1 MSGTLTV
8 RRWHLP
14 LLVVT
19 MLTMLLAACGGNT
32 AATNT
37 AAGSTARPATTTSGT
52 APTTAA
58 GTTARTSG
66 ASSTAASGSAVIP
79 KFDKPVTLEVF
90 ARAQAQEAPPPPADW
105 QVIKAVKDDLN
116 IDLKVT
122 FALNRD
128 DYTPQL
134 QARAAA
140 NNLPDFFE
148 TDLAGASP
156 TITSNLA
163 DQGLLADW
171 ATYLKSMPTYAA
183 DHDVAKLAQVGTFNG
198 KQYGLVTKNP
208 VPFRRVVGIR
218 KDWLDKLGLQV
229 PKTTEEFLTVMK
241 AFTTRDPDGNGQNDT
256 YGWSGAINADG
267 SFNGFS
273 PIFGAFGAIG
283 DWRIDNGAL
292 VPVSTSPE
300 MQDALKFI
308 NRMNQEGVIDPNWK
322 AQKALD
328 FFNRWKSGK
337 IGIFYSDWCAL
348 YCAAGYSAFIQANPT
363 GNIQIID
370 PPVGPTGKSAVDFYS
385 AVGQIYAMSK
395 KAADGGKGEAVA
407 RLLEWLN
414 GPGYYITGFGA
425 EGSTWHREGGKV
437 VPGPKPSL
445 SADNLTFIQLGSWT
459 YKGTDEEF
467 HLRFDNV
474 TTYPNGQ
481 TVDVVALLD
490 RTRKLAFTDITQFG
504 VLPPPPA
511 DKAADLLRTIA
522 QDNLAFASGQKP
534 FTDWD
539 AHVKTV
545 KSVGLD
551 DWQKLADKR
560 ARDVGLIK

>member
-1 MSGTLTV
+1 MHRTLAV
-8 RRWHLP
+8 YRGHLP
-14 LLVVT
+14 LLVVVS
-19 MLTMLLAACGGNT
+19 LTMLLAACGGNT
-32 AATNT
+32 AATST
-37 AAGSTARPATTTSGT
+37 TAGSTARPATT
-52 APTTAA
+52 AA
-58 GTTARTSG
+58 GTTAGATPSTSSNTS
-66 ASSTAASGSAVIP
+66 SSTTAAGSAVIP
-79 KFDKPVTLEVF
+79 RFDKPVTLEVF
-90 ARAQAQEAPPPPADW
+90 ARAQAQEAPPPPTDW
-105 QVIKAVKDDLN
+105 PVIKMLKDDLN

-128 DYTPQL
+128 DFTPQL

-140 NNLPDFFE
+140 NNLPDLFE
-148 TDLAGASP
+148 TDLAGLPP

-171 ATYLKSMPTYAA
+171 APYLKSMPGYVA
-183 DHDVAKLAQVGTFNG
+183 DHDVTKLAQVGTFNG

-208 VPFRRVVGIR
+208 VPFRRVVAIR
-218 KDWLDKLGLQV
+218 KDWLDKLGLQA
-229 PKTTEEFLTVMK
+229 PKTTEEFFAVMK

-283 DWRIDNGAL
+283 DWRIDNGTL

-308 NRMNQEGVIDPNWK
+308 NRMNQEGVVDPNWK
-322 AQKALD
+322 AQKSLD

-348 YCAAGYSAFIQANPT
+348 FCQAGYSAFVQANPT
-363 GNIQIID
+363 GRIEIID
-370 PPVGPTGKSAVDFYS
+370 PPVGPGGKSGVDFGTS
-385 AVGQIYAMSK
+385 VGQSYAMSK
-395 KAADGGKGEAVA
+395 KAADSGKGEAAA
-407 RLLEWLN
+407 RFLEWLN
-414 GPGYYITGFGA
+414 GPGYYINGFGA
-425 EGSTWHREGGKV
+425 EGVTWHRDAAGKAV
-437 VPGPKPSL
+437 SGPKPSL
-445 SADNLTFIQLGSWT
+445 SPENLTNIQLGIWV
-459 YKGTDEEF
+459 YKGTEEEN

-474 TTYPNGQ
+474 VQYPNGQ
-481 TVDVVALLD
+481 TIDVVALLN
-490 RTRKLAFTDITQFG
+490 RTKQLPYTDLTQFG
-504 VLPPPPA
+504 PLPPPPP
-511 DKAADLLRTIA
+511 DKAADLTRTIA

-551 DWQKLADKR
+551 DWRTQAEKR
-560 ARDVGLIK
+560 AREVGLIK